1 MLQVIEDCCS
11 TSYLDMLKF
20 AAMNSTNWN
29 LKYPIGMPFE
39 DKHLKLDIIENE
51 PVDEMLAGMA
61 MGLLIQIYDS
71 KTYNGIASKNL
82 LNILTMSMIRIISR
96 LLGC

>member
-51 PVDEMLAGMA
+51 PVDEMLAGMV
-61 MGLLIQIYDS
+61 LQVKICFLQRFH
-71 KTYNGIASKNL
+71 IAA
-82 LNILTMSMIRIISR
+82 
-96 LLGC
+96 